1 MQNLPPPVIFTPET
15 INFLLK
21 YEKIKHNPIMQN
33 LGKTIQK
40 LRKEKR
46 LSQTE
51 LAHLS
56 NVPSQSKISSWE
68 NDTCI
73 PDVWEA
79 QKLAQIFGVSLE
91 EFLSES

>member
-1 MQNLPPPVIFTPET
+1 MQ
-15 INFLLK
+15 
-21 YEKIKHNPIMQN
+21 QS
-33 LGKTIQK
+33 LGKRIRL

-56 NVPSQSKISSWE
+56 DIPSQSKISSWE
-68 NDTCI
+68 SGICI

-91 EFLSES
+91 YLLSEG

>member
-1 MQNLPPPVIFTPET
+1 
-15 INFLLK
+15 
-21 YEKIKHNPIMQN
+21 MQN

-51 LAHLS
+51 LAHLT
-56 NVPSQSKISSWE
+56 NIPSQSKISSWE
-68 NDTCI
+68 NGTCI
-73 PDVWEA
+73 PDVLEA

-91 EFLSES
+91 SLLNGD